1 MFHRLKDW
9 LQLSLRTFRCPKT
22 FLATAHLAATLIRFL
37 SVYALGRIDIHHI
50 QIMAAAR
57 KRKLAK

>member
-1 MFHRLKDW
+1 MVRLEGETSN
-9 LQLSLRTFRCPKT
+9 SLFET
-22 FLATAHLAATLIRFL
+22 
-37 SVYALGRIDIHHI
+37 LGRIDIHHI